1 MPVRRLAEL
10 TKDQMAACT
19 GDVLVLPLG
28 STEQH
33 GPHLAMG
40 TDTLLA
46 AEVAESATAE
56 LDESLGVVLAPSL
69 PYGVSGHHVFAGAA
83 SVRAETYQR
92 WVMDLL
98 QSLADSGFSRFFL
111 LNGHGGNHDSLGV
124 VAKTAPLDL
133 GVSVAVCSY
142 WNTVVG
148 QLDDLGG
155 FDVPGHAGLFETS
168 LVLAVRPDLVDMSRA
183 PSTTADPPA
192 VWASP
197 PHPGLDVQLPGEWP
211 RVGGYS
217 DASAA
222 ADAALG
228 ADIRT
233 RVSTQVAQ
241 AMERFVRLCDGRS
254 TGGGAHD

>member
-183 PSTTADPPA
+183 PSTSRRPTCGVGQPA
-192 VWASP
+192 APRTGRAASR
-197 PHPGLDVQLPGEWP
+197 
-211 RVGGYS
+211 RV
-217 DASAA
+217 AA
-222 ADAALG
+222 GRWLLRRLG
-228 ADIRT
+228 R
-233 RVSTQVAQ
+233 
-241 AMERFVRLCDGRS
+241 GRCR
-254 TGGGAHD
+254 ARR